1 MIKNLSW
8 AIRFGV
14 LCCAAM
20 LLSSCSN
27 SDDTENENGTSSAQI
42 DNVILRPTG
51 SKVMSRPLLYA
62 QDPSMSYCEST
73 AGQAGTYSG
82 YQDLKPYPLAS
93 VSKVF
98 LSTWA
103 LKKLGPDYRF
113 QMNWQL
119 KRISA
124 DGTFDAYL
132 QTNYDPVV
140 NIEKILFALS
150 ELNKK
155 GVKRFRTL
163 VIDESTRIYL
173 SVLSNPHLELTDVP
187 VSINQSVEN
196 LKIILNS
203 LNWAA
208 QTETAKNNLSFIQTA
223 QIPTQ
228 FSVENIKY
236 LPRSQINLAN
246 YNQYVQIP
254 SAILAKY
261 IKNLNV
267 YSNNYVTDAL
277 FQFLGGEVGFKEFQ
291 KNELKISF
299 NDLQIYTGSGL
310 STEVNGQRID
320 NRGSCFSVLKTL
332 KYLDQLTAQ
341 TNLNLGHVLLTAGLD
356 LEGTFDSDLNF
367 NQNVVLKTGRLFDVP
382 TLNVAGVSTSVQGRT
397 YFTMLAHDFDNSD
410 EAKIKQQRDRLVIDL
425 MQFYPQKK
433 SFLTMKMDTLFF
445 K

>member
-1 MIKNLSW
+1 MSKNLSW
-8 AIRFGV
+8 AIRFYV
-14 LCCAAM
+14 LCSAAV
-20 LLSSCSN
+20 LLASCSN
-27 SDDTENENGTSSAQI
+27 SVDTENENGTSSAQI
-42 DNVILRPTG
+42 DNVILRPAG

-62 QDPSMSYCEST
+62 QDPTMSYCEST

-113 QMNWQL
+113 QMNWKL

-155 GVKRFRTL
+155 GVKRIRTL

-187 VSINQSVEN
+187 VSLNQSVEN
-196 LKIILNS
+196 LRIILNS
-203 LNWAA
+203 TNWAA
-208 QTETAKNNLSFIQTA
+208 QTEIAKNNVSFV
-223 QIPTQ
+223 QIPSL
-228 FSVENIKY
+228 FSVENISY
-236 LPRSQINLAN
+236 LPRSQIHLSN
-246 YNQYVQIP
+246 YNQQVQIP

-267 YSNNYVTDAL
+267 FSNNYVSDAL
-277 FQFLGGEVGFKEFQ
+277 FQFLGGEAGFKEFQ
-291 KNELKISF
+291 KNELKIST

-310 STEVNGQRID
+310 SAEMNGQRID

-356 LEGTFDSDLNF
+356 QEGTFDSDLNF

-397 YFTMLAHDFDNSD
+397 YFAMLAHDFDNSD
-410 EAKIKQQRDRLVIDL
+410 EAKIKQQRDRLIVDL
-425 MQFYPQKK
+425 IQLYPQKK
-433 SFLTMKMDTLFF
+433 SFLTMKKDTLFF